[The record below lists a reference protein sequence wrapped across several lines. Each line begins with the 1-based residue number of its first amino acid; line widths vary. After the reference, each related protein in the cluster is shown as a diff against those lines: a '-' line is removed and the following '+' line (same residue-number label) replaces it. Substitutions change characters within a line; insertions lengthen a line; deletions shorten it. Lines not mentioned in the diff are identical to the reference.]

1 MIKSTTPKETS
12 GTTTKAGQKAQKKKW
27 DEKLGQPLLLYM
39 ANSIGTTTK
48 SGSTAKPKPYDDY
61 YLRMIFFLNVK
72 KYVYFHRKEFRR
84 IADYPLHVAQFW
96 NQLT

>member
-27 DEKLGQPLLLYM
+27 DEKWGQPLLLDM
-39 ANSIGTTTK
+39 ANSIGTTI
-48 SGSTAKPKPYDDY
+48 KPCGD
-61 YLRMIFFLNVK
+61 YLRMIFFLHVK

-84 IADYPLHVAQFW
+84 IATHFMLPKFENLFR
-96 NQLT
+96 TT